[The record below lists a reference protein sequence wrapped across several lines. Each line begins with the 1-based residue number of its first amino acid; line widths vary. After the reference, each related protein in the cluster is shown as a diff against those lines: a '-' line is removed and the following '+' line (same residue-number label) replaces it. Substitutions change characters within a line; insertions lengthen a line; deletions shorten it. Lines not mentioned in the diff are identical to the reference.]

1 MPQQHHFEALK
12 PQFKLMVDL
21 NDFENSETQAM
32 VAAALENP
40 KKFVL
45 KPMKEGGGNNIFGEE
60 LR

>member
-1 MPQQHHFEALK
+1 
-12 PQFKLMVDL
+12 MVDL